1 MDYKLFLVQHLSL
14 VDKVVRFVA
23 RRHHLTATDTEDFAS
38 LVRLKLV
45 ERDFAILRKFQQR
58 STFATYL
65 TVVVERLCLDFCIA
79 KWGKWRPSATAR
91 RLGSIAILLEQLIV
105 REGITFDEAVGTLQT
120 NHGVSATREE
130 LHGLLLQ
137 LPVRAGRHGTNRPP
151 SAVPDQSIESG
162 LADREDE
169 DLVARVNLALR
180 HALLALNREDQEI
193 LRLRFGQGLS
203 ISQCSRTLAR
213 PSRQLYRRVSHIIRV
228 LRAELERRGVD
239 EPDIARIV
247 GHPTFAV
254 HGVLDDRDRNRGN

>member
-1 MDYKLFLVQHLSL
+1 LDYKLFLVQHLTL

-38 LVRLKLV
+38 VVRLKLV

-58 STFATYL
+58 SAFSTYL

-79 KWGKWRPSATAR
+79 KWGKWRPSAAAR

-137 LPVRAGRHGTNRPP
+137 LPVRAARHGSTPLTDN
-151 SAVPDQSIESG
+151 VGGQSIEK
-162 LADREDE
+162 AFEDREDE

-180 HALLALNREDQEI
+180 HALLALTREDQEI

-203 ISQCSRTLAR
+203 VSECAR
-213 PSRQLYRRVSHIIRV
+213 VLSLPPKQLYRRVGHIIHV
-228 LRAELERRGVD
+228 LRAELEQRGVD

-247 GHPTFAV
+247 GHPTLAV
-254 HGVLDDRDRNRGN
+254 HGVLDNHGRNGRN

>member
-1 MDYKLFLVQHLSL
+1 MDYKLFLVQHLTL

-38 LVRLKLV
+38 VVRLKLV

-58 STFATYL
+58 SAFSTYL

-79 KWGKWRPSATAR
+79 KWGKWRPSAAAR
-91 RLGSIAILLEQLIV
+91 RLGSVAILLEQLIV

-137 LPVRAGRHGTNRPP
+137 LPVRAGRHATNRLTDD
-151 SAVPDQSIESG
+151 VRDQSTETG
-162 LADREDE
+162 FDHEAE
-169 DLVARVNLALR
+169 DLVAHVNLALSD
-180 HALLALNREDQEI
+180 ALLALSREDREI

-203 ISQCSRTLAR
+203 ISQCAR
-213 PSRQLYRRVSHIIRV
+213 VLSLPSKPLYRRIGHIIHV
-228 LRAELERRGVD
+228 LRAELKQRGVD
-239 EPDIARIV
+239 EPDITRIV
-247 GHPTFAV
+247 GHPTLAV
-254 HGVLDDRDRNRGN
+254 HGVFDNRGPNRRN